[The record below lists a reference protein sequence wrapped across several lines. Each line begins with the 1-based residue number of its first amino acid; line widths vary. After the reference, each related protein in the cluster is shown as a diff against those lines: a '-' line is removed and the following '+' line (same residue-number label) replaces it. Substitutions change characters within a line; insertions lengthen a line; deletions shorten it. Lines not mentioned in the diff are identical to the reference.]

1 MILIKSCM
9 IKGGFYFSDKHSY
22 LIPYNNFS
30 KRLMRNYKK
39 IKLCMFNDLSK
50 RHKVEYTDFKYMDFL
65 VDGEKYLKIMLF
77 IDISHIAILKSFIE
91 LNPIYEEKIYFVCF
105 RENVERLEKCI
116 PNCKTIVIDGSTI
129 EGFLEKDYCE
139 NKKVFE
145 YTTTEVVC
153 VDGG

>member
-1 MILIKSCM
+1 MILIKFYM
-9 IKGGFYFSDKHSY
+9 IKDGFYFSDKHSY
-22 LIPYNNFS
+22 LIPYNDFS
-30 KRLMRNYKK
+30 KRIMRNYKK

-77 IDISHIAILKSFIE
+77 IDISHLAILKSFIE

-105 RENVERLEKCI
+105 RENAKRIKKCI
-116 PNCKTIVIDGSTI
+116 PNCNTIIIDESTI

-139 NKKVFE
+139 SKRFSSTQSQGLFV
-145 YTTTEVVC
+145 
-153 VDGG
+153 